1 MKYAVTD
8 DHRGIVAYP
17 LKILLYDTKNIKP
30 KLCNRLAISWLKV
43 KKVKEYQYSAKFYD
57 GILFPFIRPIRN
69 RVISL
74 VKQYCYGSI
83 LDVCCGTGDQLKL
96 LKQHGF
102 AGEGIDISDAMLNV
116 AGKGEHK
123 ADCIRQDATQMLYK
137 DAKFD
142 LVMTAF
148 ALHEK
153 DHDTAQKIVEEM
165 LRVTAEGGDM
175 LIVDYELSEK
185 TSTLSKI
192 LIYFIEWLAG
202 GEHYRNF
209 RSYIKKG
216 GLPELLSGITLAEVE
231 RHYFARHGI
240 VLLLLHRE
248 KS

>member
-1 MKYAVTD
+1 
-8 DHRGIVAYP
+8 
-17 LKILLYDTKNIKP
+17 
-30 KLCNRLAISWLKV
+30 
-43 KKVKEYQYSAKFYD
+43 
-57 GILFPFIRPIRN
+57 
-69 RVISL
+69 VIAL
-74 VKQYCYGSI
+74 VKQYHYRAI

-102 AGEGIDISDAMLNV
+102 DGEGIDLSDAMLSV

-123 ADCIRQDATQMLYK
+123 VDCNHQDATQMHYK

-148 ALHEK
+148 SLHEK
-153 DHDTAQKIVEEM
+153 NHASARKIVEEM
-165 LRVTAEGGDM
+165 VRVTAEGGDI

-209 RSYIKKG
+209 KSYIKKG
-216 GLPELLSGITLAEVE
+216 GLPELLSGITLTEVE
-231 RHYFARHGI
+231 RHYFSQYGI
-240 VLLLLHRE
+240 VLLLFRKE
-248 KS
+248 GI